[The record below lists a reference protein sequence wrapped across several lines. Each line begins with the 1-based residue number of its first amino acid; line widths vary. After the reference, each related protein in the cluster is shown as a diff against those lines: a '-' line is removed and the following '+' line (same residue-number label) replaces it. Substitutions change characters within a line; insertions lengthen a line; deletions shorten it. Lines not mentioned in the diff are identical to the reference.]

1 VTGSTCDASPPP
13 NSVEQAYHHLNVAA
27 LDARDIPLPAGEVGE
42 ISVRAESTGP
52 WGNVY
57 SCMLG
62 YWRKPDETAAALR
75 RGWLHTGDIGSVVA
89 LGVITLVGRKKD
101 LIIRGEANIYPAEIE
116 RVLLASADVAEAVIV
131 GLPNDRL
138 GEIVAD
144 FLQLKAGVNGS
155 DELAAHLRTR
165 CAAELAL
172 QNSGAL
178 VCRGR
183 TAPQRNEQDR
193 PGGTAGTSGSRVT
206 RNSSAEG
213 PTRAGSVTT

>member
-1 VTGSTCDASPPP
+1 
-13 NSVEQAYHHLNVAA
+13 
-27 LDARDIPLPAGEVGE
+27 
-42 ISVRAESTGP
+42 
-52 WGNVY
+52 
-57 SCMLG
+57 
-62 YWRKPDETAAALR
+62 
-75 RGWLHTGDIGSVVA
+75 VV
-89 LGVITLVGRKKD
+89 TLVGRKKD

>member
-1 VTGSTCDASPPP
+1 
-13 NSVEQAYHHLNVAA
+13 
-27 LDARDIPLPAGEVGE
+27 
-42 ISVRAESTGP
+42 
-52 WGNVY
+52 
-57 SCMLG
+57 
-62 YWRKPDETAAALR
+62 
-75 RGWLHTGDIGSVVA
+75 VV
-89 LGVITLVGRKKD
+89 TLVGRKKD

-131 GLPNDRL
+131 GLPDDRL

-144 FLQLKAGVNGS
+144 FLQLKAEVNGS

-172 QNSGAL
+172 QNSRAL

-193 PGGTAGTSGSRVT
+193 PGGTARTSGSRVT
-206 RNSSAEG
+206 RNSSAAG